1 MKRVC
6 LYCERTSPDSNVFC
20 QETYCPAEMSPYIFD
35 YGEWLGDIEIAR
47 PIIVLRTSALYEAR
61 HDGQTV
67 LLKVAHPG
75 REHTERLKREAM
87 FLRDLAVKKEQ
98 VASLP
103 ALLPPYANASIEKE
117 PYGRAMYREHLL
129 YYCLFEHFQGD
140 PLRDVLLKNPQLWIF
155 HVGWITT
162 AVATAVAVLQ
172 SKGRYHYGIT
182 PETLL
187 VRFSPGTAAPEVLLF
202 DLGVASDREGLAR
215 NWYPE
220 LVPPAYTAPELIDAP
235 PSASYATDVYGV
247 GLILYEL
254 LVGQPAY
261 SYKLLGDA
269 EVYASVKAGRPVRMT
284 RVEDVSE
291 VARLAV
297 AAVSPDPAQRPK
309 SAAEIAGVMLKAT
322 GDAPPKKKSRWPE
335 PRTALVLTAA
345 LLAVAFVITLGV
357 TVITLIF

>member
-20 QETYCPAEMSPYIFD
+20 QETYCPSEMSPYIFD

-61 HDGQTV
+61 HNGQTV

-75 REHTERLKREAM
+75 VEHTERLKREAT
-87 FLRDLAVKKEQ
+87 FLRDLAGQKQ
-98 VASLP
+98 RDGAFP
-103 ALLPPYANASIEKE
+103 RLLPPYANATIEKE

-129 YYCLFEHFQGD
+129 YYCLFEQFQGD

-162 AVATAVAVLQ
+162 ALAAAAAVLQ

-187 VRFSPGTAAPEVLLF
+187 VRFSPESAAPQVLLF

-215 NWYPE
+215 NWYPG
-220 LVPPAYTAPELIDAP
+220 LVPPAYTAPELIDAVP
-235 PSASYATDVYGV
+235 QPSYATDVYGI
-247 GLILYEL
+247 GLVLYEL

-261 SYKLLGDA
+261 PYKLRSDA
-269 EVYASVKAGRPVRMT
+269 EVYAAVLAGKPVRMS
-284 RVEDVSE
+284 RVEDVRE
-291 VARLAV
+291 VAEMAV
-297 AAVSPDPAQRPK
+297 AAISPDPSRRQK
-309 SAAEIAGVMLKAT
+309 SAAEIATVLLKIT
-322 GDAPPKKKSRWPE
+322 GDAPPKKPSRWPA
-335 PRTALVLTAA
+335 PRTALTVTAV
-345 LLAVAFVITLGV
+345 LLAVAFVITLGATFV
-357 TVITLIF
+357 SLIR